1 MVKDLELPGSRLLE
15 DFGTDRRQGQVGWGS
30 LKKGRHTD
38 QHAPSWPGLRLR
50 CPDDLNFGLNSTQV
64 HTRQGHPPIELR
76 S

>member
-1 MVKDLELPGSRLLE
+1 MVKDLELPGSRLPV

-30 LKKGRHTD
+30 LKKDRHTD
-38 QHAPSWPGLRLR
+38 QHAPGWPELRLR

-64 HTRQGHPPIELR
+64 HTQQARTPIELR